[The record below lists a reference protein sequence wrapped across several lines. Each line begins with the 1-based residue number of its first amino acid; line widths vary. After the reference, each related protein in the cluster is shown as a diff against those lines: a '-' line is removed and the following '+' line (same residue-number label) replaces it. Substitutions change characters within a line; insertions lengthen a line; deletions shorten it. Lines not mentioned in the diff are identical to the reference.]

1 MKVRELK
8 TQKAEKTLI
17 DTEVVLLL
25 ELKKKLSLAEG
36 KGAAAAGSAN
46 DKKSGESHLMFS
58 E

>member
-1 MKVRELK
+1 MRELK

-46 DKKSGESHLMFS
+46 DKKSGESH
-58 E
+58 